1 MKGNTFEAV
10 KIDRELPSEDWMDT
24 PRRNMLQ
31 AELIVLMCGENPS
44 NQACEAWADAYSRI
58 VHAIIDYKDNESVRH
73 LVSGS
78 RFKEAAI
85 IIKPVLDVIDRNHR
99 DIVALVQ
106 EGNMVEAAKRIKSLI
121 DEQELRIAA

>member
-1 MKGNTFEAV
+1 MEEKNFEAV
-10 KIDRELPSEDWMDT
+10 NIDRELPSKDWMDT

-44 NQACEAWADAYSRI
+44 NQACEAWADAYSKI
-58 VHAIIDYKDNESVRH
+58 VHAIVDYRDNEGVRH

-78 RFKEAAI
+78 RFKEAAT
-85 IIKPVLDVIDRNHR
+85 IIKPVLEVIDRNHR

-106 EGNMVEAAKRIKSLI
+106 EGNMIEAAKSIKSLI
-121 DEQELRIAA
+121 DEQELGIAA